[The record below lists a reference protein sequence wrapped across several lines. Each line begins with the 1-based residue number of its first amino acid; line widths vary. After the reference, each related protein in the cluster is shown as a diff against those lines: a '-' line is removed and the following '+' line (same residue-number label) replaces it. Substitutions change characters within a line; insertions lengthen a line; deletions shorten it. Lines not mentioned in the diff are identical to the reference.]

1 MRKTTSM
8 KKPRANA
15 VYEELKRKLLEL
27 GLVRPGSLVR
37 RFMPCGRQSC
47 RCMTEPPALHGPYYQ
62 WTHKIRGKTIT
73 MRLTETQA
81 RLCAEW
87 VGNHRELKRIIRKM
101 ETLSLK
107 ETDRLLRKA
116 T

>member
-1 MRKTTSM
+1 MRK
-8 KKPRANA
+8 REANTA
-15 VYEELKRKLLEL
+15 YDELKEKLLVL

-37 RFMPCGRQSC
+37 RFMPCGRPSC
-47 RCMTEPPALHGPYYQ
+47 RCMADARALHGPYYQ
-62 WTHKIRGKTIT
+62 WTHKVRGKTIT

-101 ETLSLK
+101 ETLSVK

-116 T
+116 K